1 MRFLLSFEFLVKL
14 TQAWSSVVVG
24 VGSDGRSGEY
34 LRARGRQAGLVAGHL
49 ARRRDR
55 WVVELQ
61 IQKNG

>member
-1 MRFLLSFEFLVKL
+1 M
-14 TQAWSSVVVG
+14 VG
-24 VGSDGRSGEY
+24 VGSDGRPGEY